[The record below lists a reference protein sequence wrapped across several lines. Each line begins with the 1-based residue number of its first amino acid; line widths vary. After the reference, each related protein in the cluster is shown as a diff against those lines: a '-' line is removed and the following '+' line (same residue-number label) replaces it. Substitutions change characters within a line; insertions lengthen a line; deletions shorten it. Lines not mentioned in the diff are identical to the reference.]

1 MFRGAW
7 VVLTA
12 MVASRYSLHR
22 STVQGET
29 YLKLIGQDLV
39 EIWMRKG
46 SCG

>member
-12 MVASRYSLHR
+12 MVASRYLLHGFK
-22 STVQGET
+22 VQGET

-39 EIWMRKG
+39 EIWMRKS